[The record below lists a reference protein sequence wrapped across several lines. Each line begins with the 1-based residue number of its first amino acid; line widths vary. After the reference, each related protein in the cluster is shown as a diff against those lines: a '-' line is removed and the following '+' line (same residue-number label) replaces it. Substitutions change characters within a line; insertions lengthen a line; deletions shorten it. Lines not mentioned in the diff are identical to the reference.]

1 LQIQIKEKTMA
12 NLTRWDPFADLLSF
26 PDRLNQLLNQ
36 GTHVSRGKSNE
47 QSLTFAN
54 FIPPVDVMEND
65 NNIMVQVELPGVRE
79 EDVEVRIENNMLTIS
94 GERRLENEEQRDNFL
109 RVERAYGRFYRSF
122 TLPSN
127 IDPENVSATFDN
139 GILKIT
145 IPKREESKPKQ
156 IKIESGTTNGAKS
169 AGDSGTTLTQQQ
181 QQKSGREKDK
191 EKAA

>member
-54 FIPPVDVMEND
+54 FIPPVDVMEDD

>member
-1 LQIQIKEKTMA
+1 MA

-54 FIPPVDVMEND
+54 FIPPVDVMEDD

>member
-1 LQIQIKEKTMA
+1 MQIKKEKTMA
-12 NLTRWDPFADLLSF
+12 NLTRWDPFADLLSL

-36 GTHVSRGKSNE
+36 GTHVSRGKSTE
-47 QSLTFAN
+47 QALTFAN
-54 FIPPVDVMEND
+54 FIPPVDVMEDD
-65 NNIMVQVELPGVRE
+65 NNIMVQVELPGVKD

-94 GERRLENEEQRDNFL
+94 GERKLENEEQRDNFL
-109 RVERAYGRFYRSF
+109 RVERAYGRFFRSF

-127 IDPENVSATFDN
+127 IDPENVNATFDN

-156 IKIESGTTNGAKS
+156 IKIESGSTNGAKS
-169 AGDSGTTLTQQQ
+169 GSDSGTTSTQQ
-181 QQKSGREKDK
+181 QQKSAKDK

>member
-127 IDPENVSATFDN
+127 IDPENVKATFDN